1 MILPHGEISVARR
14 CRYND
19 AVEFTLRDFQPQDF
33 EGLWEIDQ
41 KCFAPGIA
49 YSRFELAAYIR
60 RRGAFT
66 IVAELLEDGSE
77 KSIAKGLIGGFIVAE
92 SSGRG
97 IGHII
102 SIDVLPEYRRSGL
115 GSKLMSV
122 TEDRLIKL
130 LCHAVTLETAVD
142 NVAALS
148 FYKRHRYSVVRTI
161 PRYYSNGMNAFV
173 LQKHLVPNRQGA
185 K

>member
-1 MILPHGEISVARR
+1 M
-14 CRYND
+14 
-19 AVEFTLRDFQPQDF
+19 
-33 EGLWEIDQ
+33 
-41 KCFAPGIA
+41 
-49 YSRFELAAYIR
+49 
-60 RRGAFT
+60 
-66 IVAELLEDGSE
+66 
-77 KSIAKGLIGGFIVAE
+77 AE